1 MPDRESHCPFLN
13 KSDVRCGNHFSL
25 TRLGS
30 AFDHCFGCYAAC
42 TTYHELL
49 AERQGRRQQPGH
61 RTGAMSH
68 AIPQYVSVRL
78 PSSHAAANSAA

>member
-1 MPDRESHCPFLN
+1 MSDRESHCPFLN

-42 TTYHELL
+42 GTYQELL
-49 AERQGRRQQPGH
+49 HERLDRRQQQGH

-68 AIPQYVSVRL
+68 AIPQFVSVRL
-78 PSSHAAANSAA
+78 PHGQAVPASAA